1 MRTYNLFLRKR
12 ANHRV
17 CAVAEDCTIPTFI
30 DTGEWEFAGQVRE
43 SDRRPIGFDP
53 RAAVE
58 GSRFQGSTCSRAS
71 VFQELGSCPAC
82 AAQNLGPWLC
92 RVRDAFQSGQEK
104 GPGLLRSLSDVRG

>member
-58 GSRFQGSTCSRAS
+58 GSRFQG
-71 VFQELGSCPAC
+71 VYL
-82 AAQNLGPWLC
+82 
-92 RVRDAFQSGQEK
+92 FQSFGLPGIGELPSLR
-104 GPGLLRSLSDVRG
+104 GPEPRSLAMQGA